1 MGQLEETNS
10 PSSTTD
16 RLEDLG
22 RLIFFLT
29 GRQCFCPKLGCKHT
43 PRIVLVSKSSGF

>member
-29 GRQCFCPKLGCKHT
+29 GRQCFCPKLGVNT
-43 PRIVLVSKSSGF
+43 LPELF